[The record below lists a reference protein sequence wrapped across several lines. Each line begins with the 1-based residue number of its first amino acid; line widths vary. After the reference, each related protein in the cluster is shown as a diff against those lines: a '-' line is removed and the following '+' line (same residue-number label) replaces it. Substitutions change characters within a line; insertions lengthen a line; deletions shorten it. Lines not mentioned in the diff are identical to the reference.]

1 MLLYHYYQ
9 LMSAKL
15 DVNFAE
21 IVQQVYFQS
30 TRLYSLVVCADE
42 LCYCYLSLFLMFSA
56 QASLMI
62 YLYCCYMQPAFDLNL
77 PEDITHQVYVL
88 LCKIALV
95 RYLVMIFL
103 CF

>member
-1 MLLYHYYQ
+1 
-9 LMSAKL
+9 MSAKL

-21 IVQQVYFQS
+21 IVQLVYFQC

-42 LCYCYLSLFLMFSA
+42 LCYCYLSLFFNVLST
-56 QASLMI
+56 SI
-62 YLYCCYMQPAFDLNL
+62 SNDISVCYMQPAFDLNL